1 MSIISIESIYQD
13 DGTIYVTA
21 MVEDAVQTYGQTY
34 YDPVEY
40 GPALCEASF
49 SVDDDEII
57 PDNDYEL
64 IEYLEKLDLDWLT
77 IDNSDDYFE

>member
-1 MSIISIESIYQD
+1 MTIQSIESIYQD

-34 YDPVEY
+34 YDPAEY
-40 GPALCEASF
+40 GPAVCEASF
-49 SVDDDEII
+49 SVDDDEIL

-64 IEYLEKLDLDWLT
+64 IEYLEKLDLEWNLV
-77 IDNSDDYFE
+77 DNSDDYFE

>member
-1 MSIISIESIYQD
+1 MTIQSIESIYQD

-34 YDPVEY
+34 YDPAEY

-49 SVDDDEII
+49 SVDDDEIL

-64 IEYLEKLDLDWLT
+64 IEYLEKLDLEWNPL
-77 IDNSDDYFE
+77 DNSDDYFE

>member
-1 MSIISIESIYQD
+1 MTIQSIESIYQD

-34 YDPVEY
+34 YDPAEY
-40 GPALCEASF
+40 GPAVCEASF
-49 SVDDDEII
+49 SVDDDEIL

-64 IEYLEKLDLDWLT
+64 IEYLEKLDLEWSPV
-77 IDNSDDYFE
+77 DNSDDYFE